1 MSSGTLA
8 RLNVLLTADSKG
20 FEDAMKSVSE
30 KMGEVG
36 ERMTSVGKELST
48 KVTAPIAAV
57 GAALFTAAVRAGN
70 MADALLD
77 LEQQT
82 GLSTVVLQEFR
93 NVARIAGVEQDTVA
107 NATMNLTKRLG
118 AMGEESEMLQAVLGG
133 LGVQVRNADGSFRD
147 MDLVMPDLITSLQG
161 MENVTERNRIAQE
174 LFGRGAVA
182 LAPILGMTAEEFNNA
197 RLEAHALGLI
207 LEGDA
212 LEAANEFRIEF
223 DKVKQQL
230 GAVVTE
236 IGIAVLPI
244 LQRLVQFFSQRVV
257 PVLRRV
263 ATFIE
268 NLDPGMQMVIAG
280 AAAIVAAIG
289 PMLVIFGTV
298 VKAAGLV
305 AGALAAFNPVT
316 VAVVAAIGAVVVAFV
331 TLQQNWDR
339 ISAFFTTALA
349 DFRKRW
355 EDLKDSV
362 STTLSNL
369 GSNSLTIVQNMMTAI
384 LNVFAS
390 VLGRV
395 KDTVTDAVDSV
406 LGIFRRMSR
415 EAVGNSIIPDML
427 EMIEDHFDDMADW
440 MPAKTEEATTLTL
453 GEFSGMFDTL
463 MGEAKKFLGD
473 FDKEWGGLKNLIA
486 KPFENLQS
494 LKTDWVDFFKSFSTS
509 IKDFWNAIKGF
520 ADKLTRFWEALTR
533 VAQTGGGLNDPLPPP
548 PGGGFGGGGFRNID
562 TRDFPGISASGSDGM
577 GGGITISTLNIDARG
592 TTDPDATGRS
602 VARAFVE
609 EIDRALGE
617 STLRE
622 SRLDGMMLAL

>member
-20 FEDAMKSVSE
+20 FEDAMKTVSE

-36 ERMTSVGKELST
+36 ERMTSVGKEMST
-48 KVTAPIAAV
+48 KLTAPIAAA
-57 GAALFTAAVRAGN
+57 GAALFAAAVRAGN

-93 NVARIAGVEQDTVA
+93 NVARVAGVEQDTVA

-147 MDLVMPDLITSLQG
+147 MDSVMPDLIVSLQG

-182 LAPILGMTAEEFNNA
+182 LAPILGMTAEEFENA
-197 RLEAHALGLI
+197 RIEAHALGLV
-207 LEGDA
+207 LDGDA
-212 LEAANEFRIEF
+212 LEAANEFRVEF

-244 LQRLVQFFSQRVV
+244 LQKLTQFFSQKVV

-263 ATFIE
+263 AKFIE
-268 NLDPGMQMVIAG
+268 DLDPGMQMVIAG

-298 VKAAGLV
+298 VKVAGLV

-316 VAVVAAIGAVVVAFV
+316 IAVVAAIATVVVAFV
-331 TLQQNWDR
+331 ALQSNWDR
-339 ISAFFTTALA
+339 IASWFTGMIE
-349 DFRKRW
+349 DFKKRW
-355 EDLKDSV
+355 DSLKDSV
-362 STTLSNL
+362 TGTLSDL
-369 GSNSLTIVQNMMTAI
+369 GTAGLAIVQNMMTAI
-384 LNVFAS
+384 LNVFSS

-395 KDTVTDAVDSV
+395 KETVTEAVDSV
-406 LGIFRRMSR
+406 LGVFRRMSR

-427 EMIEDHFDDMADW
+427 DMIEDHFDDMAEW
-440 MPAKTEEATTLTL
+440 MPSKTEEATTLTL

-463 MGEAKKFLGD
+463 LNQAEKFMGD
-473 FDKEWGGLKNLIA
+473 FGKEWGGLKDLIS
-486 KPFENLQS
+486 KPFENLQAIKS
-494 LKTDWVDFFKSFSTS
+494 DWVDFFKSLGTG
-509 IKDFWNAIKGF
+509 IKDFWNSIKGF
-520 ADKLTRFWEALTR
+520 WEKLTKFWEALAK
-533 VAQTGGGLNDPLPPP
+533 VGQTPGGLNDPLPPI
-548 PGGGFGGGGFRNID
+548 PGGGFGRSLGSTNS
-562 TRDFPGISASGSDGM
+562 RDIVGISAAGSEGT
-577 GGGITISTLNIDARG
+577 GSGITISNLVIDARG
-592 TTDPDATGRS
+592 TLDPEGTGRS

-609 EIDRALGE
+609 ELDRSLGE
-617 STLRE
+617 TTLRDA
-622 SRLDGMMLAL
+622 RLEGVMAL

>member
-20 FEDAMKSVSE
+20 FEDAMKTVSE

-36 ERMTSVGKELST
+36 ERMTSVGKEMST
-48 KVTAPIAAV
+48 KLTAPIAAA
-57 GAALFTAAVRAGN
+57 GAALFAAAVRAGN

-93 NVARIAGVEQDTVA
+93 NVARVAGVEQDTVA

-147 MDLVMPDLITSLQG
+147 MDSVMPDLIVSLQG

-182 LAPILGMTAEEFNNA
+182 LAPILGMTAEEFENA
-197 RLEAHALGLI
+197 RIEAHALGLV
-207 LEGDA
+207 LDGDA
-212 LEAANEFRIEF
+212 LEAANEFRVEF

-244 LQRLVQFFSQRVV
+244 LQKLTQFFSQKVV

-263 ATFIE
+263 AKFIE
-268 NLDPGMQMVIAG
+268 DLDPGMQMVIAG

-298 VKAAGLV
+298 VKVAGLV

-316 VAVVAAIGAVVVAFV
+316 IAVVAAIATVVVAFV
-331 TLQQNWDR
+331 ALQSNWDR
-339 ISAFFTTALA
+339 IASWFTGMIE
-349 DFRKRW
+349 DFKKRW
-355 EDLKDSV
+355 DSLKDSV
-362 STTLSNL
+362 TGTLSDL
-369 GSNSLTIVQNMMTAI
+369 GTAGLAIVTNMMTAI
-384 LNVFAS
+384 LNVFSS

-395 KDTVTDAVDSV
+395 KETVTEAVDSV
-406 LGIFRRMSR
+406 LGVFRRMSR

-427 EMIEDHFDDMADW
+427 DMIEDHFDDMAEW
-440 MPAKTEEATTLTL
+440 MPSKTEEATTLTL

-463 MGEAKKFLGD
+463 LNQAEKFMGD
-473 FDKEWGGLKNLIA
+473 FGKEWGGLKDLIS
-486 KPFENLQS
+486 KPFENLQAIKS
-494 LKTDWVDFFKSFSTS
+494 DWVDFFKSLGTG
-509 IKDFWNAIKGF
+509 IKDFWNSIKGF
-520 ADKLTRFWEALTR
+520 WEKLTKFWEALAK
-533 VAQTGGGLNDPLPPP
+533 VGQTPGGLNDPLPPI
-548 PGGGFGGGGFRNID
+548 PGGGFGRSLGSTNS
-562 TRDFPGISASGSDGM
+562 RDIVGISAAGSEGT
-577 GGGITISTLNIDARG
+577 GSGITISNLVIDARG
-592 TTDPDATGRS
+592 TLDPEGTGRS

-609 EIDRALGE
+609 ELDRSLGE
-617 STLRE
+617 TTLRDA
-622 SRLDGMMLAL
+622 RLEGVMAL